1 MVYNAETIASINNY
15 VIIYQV
21 SLKQLTFVLL
31 VQNCLHYPFSA
42 AAVLIESVAVAEE
55 VNN

>member
-1 MVYNAETIASINNY
+1 MYNAETIASINNY